1 MTALL
6 NSDQLWTILSLVITT
21 SFIGGWLAHRILD
34 YSGFG
39 VYGNWLILMVG
50 CGIGVFLF
58 TYLGYHFRKDFFL
71 ILLVCF
77 GSAAAALIVMLMI
90 KRIFKI

>member
-21 SFIGGWLAHRILD
+21 SFIGGWLSDRILG

-50 CGIGVFLF
+50 CGIGVFAF
-58 TYLGYHFRKDFFL
+58 SYFGYHFSRDF
-71 ILLVCF
+71 LLVLFVSF
-77 GSAAAALIVMLMI
+77 GSAVGALIFMLAL
-90 KRIFKI
+90 KRILKI